1 MIEHRASSE
10 ALQPRVPLRLVVLS
24 ILGLWA
30 IYFALASLR
39 GLTMGMESQ
48 AEMLW
53 RRSIV
58 AAAGLVLTLGI
69 WATIRL
75 FDRRPLWLRVLIA
88 TVLSFVVSVV
98 LAWTNQAVFQPMEER
113 YLQEQAAQYGLKAYR
128 DERGNIVIE
137 PADDSMADDGDPLA
151 QSRIAALAN
160 EGNDASEWQR
170 LIELAY
176 GRFFLLLGWCAVYFA
191 MLSAERARLA
201 ERRTA
206 EFRQAARDAELRSL
220 RYQVNPHFLFNT
232 LNSLSALILTGK
244 NEHAEAMVQSIASFY
259 RRSLTDEPTTDTLVE
274 EEFELQRSYL
284 EIEAVRFPD
293 RLKVAFVLP
302 EALRE
307 ARIPGMILQ
316 PLVENSVKYAV
327 AESSRPVTITIA
339 AREEFGR
346 LVLSVC
352 DDGPMGGEGLAGHG
366 HGIGLRNVRQRLEA
380 RFGGDATVA
389 SGPTDT
395 GYATHIR
402 IPLAK

>member
-176 GRFFLLLGWCAVYFA
+176 GRFFLLLGWCALLGLGLSWVSRGRRELEFA
-191 MLSAERARLA
+191 PSYCAITKPR
-201 ERRTA
+201 
-206 EFRQAARDAELRSL
+206 F
-220 RYQVNPHFLFNT
+220 PHF
-232 LNSLSALILTGK
+232 
-244 NEHAEAMVQSIASFY
+244 
-259 RRSLTDEPTTDTLVE
+259 RS
-274 EEFELQRSYL
+274 R
-284 EIEAVRFPD
+284 
-293 RLKVAFVLP
+293 
-302 EALRE
+302 
-307 ARIPGMILQ
+307 
-316 PLVENSVKYAV
+316 
-327 AESSRPVTITIA
+327 
-339 AREEFGR
+339 
-346 LVLSVC
+346 
-352 DDGPMGGEGLAGHG
+352 
-366 HGIGLRNVRQRLEA
+366 
-380 RFGGDATVA
+380 
-389 SGPTDT
+389 
-395 GYATHIR
+395 
-402 IPLAK
+402 